1 MRGALP
7 KVRVRGRAMGPSK
20 SSRSRPRMHFT
31 TFLFRRTWP
40 VAAGVVASF
49 LLMPIQADACG
60 GIVSPDG
67 KTELNG
73 FVALL
78 SHDGSLEDLTVAV
91 GYQGSGDGFAWMM
104 PFPTKPEI
112 SLGDSTGIVTAS
124 QITTPPTPSQY
135 SPFGLPGAGAPGYVE
150 QLGRTIVGNL
160 ELVTLS
166 ATSGQDVASWMTGHG
181 FTFRDSQQ
189 SVIQS
194 YLDRRWV
201 FVAARVL
208 PGAPTTAHLVPL
220 RFKFQTDH
228 PLYPLAIAGSSH
240 TTNVLM
246 TLYVITRSRPEADGL
261 QQVVVRPNDAGEFPA
276 PLNRLE
282 LRYSA
287 PLTSLS
293 DRDAIG
299 QSVSIPPT
307 PWLTRFDAN
316 WLTTS
321 LTTDLVL
328 RQSPDQSAVD
338 FTQLA
343 QRLQSDADRTAHI
356 TVAIVIALVI
366 ALVLFGLA
374 VVIGVPTIVILLL
387 RKRRGPR
394 IS

>member
-1 MRGALP
+1 MDP
-7 KVRVRGRAMGPSK
+7 NQ
-20 SSRSRPRMHFT
+20 SSRSRPRIHFAT
-31 TFLFRRTWP
+31 LPCRRTWP
-40 VAAGVVASF
+40 MAAGVVASF
-49 LLMPIQADACG
+49 LLMPIQAEACG

-67 KTELNG
+67 KAELNG

-78 SHDGSLEDLTVAV
+78 SHDGSQEDLTVAV
-91 GYQGSGDGFAWMM
+91 GYAGSGGGFAWMM

-112 SLGDSTGIVTAS
+112 SRGNGTGIAIAS

-135 SPFGLPGAGAPGYVE
+135 SLLGGSGAGAPGYVE
-150 QLGRTIVGNL
+150 QLGRTIVENL

-208 PGAPTTAHLVPL
+208 PGAPISAHLVPL
-220 RFKFQTDH
+220 RFKFQTDA
-228 PLYPLAIAGSSH
+228 PVYPLAIAGSSH
-240 TTNVLM
+240 TTSLLM
-246 TLYVITRSRPEADGL
+246 TLYVITPSRPEADGM
-261 QQVVVRPNDAGEFPA
+261 QQVVVRPNDSGEFPD

-299 QSVSIPPT
+299 RSVSIPPT

-321 LTTDLVL
+321 LTKDLL
-328 RQSPDQSAVD
+328 LKKSRDQSAVD

-343 QRLQSDADRTAHI
+343 QRLQSDADRTVRI
-356 TVAIVIALVI
+356 TVAIVI

-374 VVIGVPTIVILLL
+374 VVIGVPTTVIILIS
-387 RKRRGPR
+387 RRRRGRR

>member
-1 MRGALP
+1 M
-7 KVRVRGRAMGPSK
+7 
-20 SSRSRPRMHFT
+20 
-31 TFLFRRTWP
+31 WP
-40 VAAGVVASF
+40 VAAAVVASF
-49 LLMPIQADACG
+49 LLTPIHAGACG

-67 KTELNG
+67 KAELNR

-78 SHDGSLEDLTVAV
+78 SHDGSFEDMTVTV
-91 GYQGSGDGFAWMM
+91 GYTGSGGGFAWMM

-112 SLGDSTGIVTAS
+112 SRGDGTGIATAS
-124 QITTPPTPSQY
+124 QITTPPTPSDY
-135 SPFGLPGAGAPGYVE
+135 SLMHGSGAGAPGYVE
-150 QLGRTIVGNL
+150 ELGRTIVENL

-166 ATSGQDVASWMTGHG
+166 ATSGQDVASWMIGNG
-181 FTFRDSQQ
+181 FSFHDSQQ

-208 PGAPTTAHLVPL
+208 PGAPSKAHLALL
-220 RFKFQTDH
+220 RFRFQTDV

-240 TTNVLM
+240 TTSLLM
-246 TLYVITRSRPEADGL
+246 TVYVVTPSRPEADGMP
-261 QQVVVRPNDAGEFPA
+261 QIVVRPNDSGEFAA

-287 PLTSLS
+287 PLTRLY
-293 DRDAIG
+293 DRDSIG
-299 QSVSIPPT
+299 RSVSIPPT

-316 WLTTS
+316 WLSTS

-328 RQSPDQSAVD
+328 RKSPDQSAVD

-343 QRLQSDADRTAHI
+343 QRFQSESDRTLRI
-356 TVAIVIALVI
+356 TVAIVIAV
-366 ALVLFGLA
+366 VLFGLA
-374 VVIGVPTIVILLL
+374 VIIGVPTTVIILIVIL
-387 RKRRGPR
+387 RRRRGPR